1 LFRASTFRRSA
12 RSFSARA
19 SLSSVS
25 VGLLSLQMMGARS
38 SMNGA
43 RLNPS
48 SAGPTVRYHPGAQI
62 WVSITVEACL
72 HALFGVASGRRQ
84 FPVDFA
90 FGDDKLLVV
99 AVDVSG
105 LLGQEDRPLATGAV
119 VQRAEGSLVDGV
131 VEAPV
136 ADVSC

>member
-1 LFRASTFRRSA
+1 
-12 RSFSARA
+12 
-19 SLSSVS
+19 
-25 VGLLSLQMMGARS
+25 M
-38 SMNGA
+38 
-43 RLNPS
+43 PS
-48 SAGPTVRYHPGAQI
+48 SARRRVV
-62 WVSITVEACL
+62 VS
-72 HALFGVASGRRQ
+72 